1 MKKAKPIYFNREL
14 SWLSFNQRVLNQ
26 ASDERHP
33 LLERVKFLAITAA
46 NLDEFFRV
54 RVGGLKL
61 IADETQ
67 LDLSGLSPREQLRKI
82 RLRVREMI
90 SEQTTVLADLE
101 KQLEPKAIK
110 RVLAAEVTDTEREL
124 LLKRFK
130 AETVS
135 AVTPTAV
142 ENSLN
147 LSFLRVARLTVCVR
161 LKNDPSTTLHP
172 IENADAPAP
181 SKSLTELSE
190 EPSDLSLIHI

>member
-33 LLERVKFLAITAA
+33 LLERVKFLAITAS

-61 IADETQ
+61 VADDETQ
-67 LDLSGLSPREQLRKI
+67 TDLSGLVPREQLRNI

-90 SEQTTVLADLE
+90 AEQSNVLAELE
-101 KQLEPKAIK
+101 KKLESKGIK
-110 RVLAAEVTDTEREL
+110 RVLAVDVTDTEREL

-161 LKNDPSTTLHP
+161 LKTIPRPHSTPSQTPTPPPVNHSLNSLKNPP
-172 IENADAPAP
+172 IGT
-181 SKSLTELSE
+181 SYFR
-190 EPSDLSLIHI
+190 